1 MQYSKVICNFKIA
14 QASIKLQTYLMQTI
28 QNGVHN
34 EKYAIILL
42 NNSDILLLLD
52 NRPEVSKSTHNAL

>member
-1 MQYSKVICNFKIA
+1 
-14 QASIKLQTYLMQTI
+14 MQTI

-34 EKYAIILL
+34 EKYGIILL